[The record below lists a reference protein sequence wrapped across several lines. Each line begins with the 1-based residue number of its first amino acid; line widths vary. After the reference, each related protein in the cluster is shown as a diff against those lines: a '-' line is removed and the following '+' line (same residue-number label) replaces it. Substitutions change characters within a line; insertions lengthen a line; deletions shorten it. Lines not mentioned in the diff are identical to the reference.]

1 MNVDERPSWR
11 AVVLVGLLS
20 SLPLIVAIVVLR
32 WRPWYPVLDMA
43 MTEFRVRDVG
53 SRHTPLIGLPGRIG
67 NFPDQGSH
75 PGPIS
80 YYLLAP
86 FYRIGGSSPWA
97 MQLGSVAI
105 NTVALVGIAAIWARR
120 AGWRGLAVGALIG
133 AVLVRGYGITV
144 LSHPWNPYFPLIVWS
159 LVLVAA
165 WAVTCGN
172 KMLAVV
178 VVVGATIATQTH
190 VPYLPVAV
198 GMAAFT
204 ITWLIISA
212 VRSADRT
219 PDLQALAWSVGVG
232 AVLWLPALVDQL
244 RRRPGNLSMLLE
256 HFTTPGEDP
265 IGLGTGIQLFLRHLD
280 APGAIAGLVMRS
292 DGFVHLSQQPTDGF
306 TDPAVIGGLI
316 TLVVFIAAIAYAL
329 RQRIGNLVR
338 LQMVVAVALVLGL
351 LSMTRIFGTVWYYL
365 TLWSWSTVTLLLVS
379 VGWAVWHR
387 WLRNANLDRFV
398 TPIVAA
404 TAAVITVISIGA
416 GIGVRV
422 PEPMLS
428 KGLGAVIEPTI
439 EAVNAGIGE
448 TVGPDGSYIVFW
460 QDAAFIGAQGYG
472 LVNELERRGL
482 DVGVNPTWR
491 VPVTHHRV
499 KYQGQADAEI
509 HLVSGVFI
517 DEWRQ
522 RPGYVEVIALDPRT
536 DGQRQRFEA
545 LEASVLTQLTAIG
558 RDDLVEVVKTNLF
571 GARIDPTLPERIRLD
586 LIELLEIGQPVAIF
600 IAPAGS
606 TN

>member
-1 MNVDERPSWR
+1 MDTEARPNWR
-11 AVVLVGLLS
+11 WSILVGVLT
-20 SLPLIVAIVVLR
+20 SLPLIIAIIVLR

-105 NTVALVGIAAIWARR
+105 NAVALTGIVWIWARR
-120 AGWRGLAVGALIG
+120 ASWRGLAIGAVIG

-144 LSHPWNPYFPLIVWS
+144 LSHPWNPYFPLIIWG

-165 WAVTCGN
+165 WAVTRGD
-172 KMLAVV
+172 KMLAIVV
-178 VVVGATIATQTH
+178 VLGATIATQTH

-204 ITWLIISA
+204 IGWLLVSA
-212 VRSADRT
+212 VRSADRS
-219 PDLQALAWSVGVG
+219 PDLRALTWSVGVG
-232 AVLWLPALVDQL
+232 LVLWLPALVDQI
-244 RRRPGNLSMLLE
+244 RRTPGNLSMLIE
-256 HFTTPGEDP
+256 HFTTPGENP
-265 IGLGTGIQLFLRHLD
+265 ISVSSSLQLFLRHLD
-280 APGAIAGLVMRS
+280 APGATVGLLVRS
-292 DGFVHLSQQPTDGF
+292 DEFVYLSQQPTQGF
-306 TDPAVIGGLI
+306 VDPAVIGGLI
-316 TLVVFIAAIAYAL
+316 TLVAFAAAVIYAW
-329 RQRIGNLVR
+329 RQRLGDLLG
-338 LQMVVAVALVLGL
+338 LQAVVAVALGLGL
-351 LSMTRIFGTVWYYL
+351 ISMTRIFGTVWYYL
-365 TLWSWSTVTLLLVS
+365 TLWSWSTLTLLVIS
-379 VGWAVWHR
+379 IAWAAWHR
-387 WLRNANLDRFV
+387 WIRRSKTERFV
-398 TPIVAA
+398 TSAIAA
-404 TAAVITVISIGA
+404 IAVVITLISIGA

-428 KGLGAVIEPTI
+428 KGLGAVVEPTI
-439 EAVNAGIGE
+439 EAVAKGVGE
-448 TVGPDGSYIVFW
+448 AVGPNGSYIVFW

-491 VPVTHHRV
+491 VPVTHQRV

-517 DEWRQ
+517 DEWRE
-522 RPGYVEVIALDPRT
+522 RPGYAEVIVLDPRT
-536 DGQRQRFEA
+536 DQQRQRFEELQA
-545 LEASVLTQLTAIG
+545 QVITELTAIG
-558 RDDLVEVVKTNLF
+558 RTDLIEEVNINLF

-586 LIELLEIGQPVAIF
+586 LIEMLEIGQPVAVF